1 VGRAAP
7 SSRGMATLAARLK
20 AAITRFMLGPKAG
33 RPLVYALPLRSY
45 SPARSARGILEA
57 YETDGWFQAVVDTVA
72 APVADGLLAARVYK
86 PVATSSRAMPSYRVK
101 ALGTEKRRQVLR
113 LATKA
118 GEWVELPDHE
128 MMRLLARP
136 HPDYPGRSYMHLL
149 VVYFVLCGEAFLWLN
164 LGADG
169 RPLGFTLLPPTAVAM
184 TPMAGSPWFYTSYNG
199 RAERVPAEAMVWLK
213 KLRPSDPEGRGVGRG
228 AANADELDTM
238 EAISNATRA
247 TFQRGGVAAAV
258 VSVGTKSEDI
268 DAEEQKKELEKQYKE
283 EHQGVDQAGKVWFVA
298 GDVSLAQVQVNFREL
313 QTEEIKRG
321 LMDYVRTTLN
331 VPAEMMGVQ
340 SGSTRATSEE
350 AKYTLAD
357 RSTAPW
363 LFLLVDALN
372 HHLLSRLDTEA
383 VLEADDPRPASWE
396 RMFKA
401 MTSAPNEG
409 VSWNEY
415 RVHAMGLEP
424 DPELEGKRPRPLP
437 GAQPV
442 LDEAGEPRNTP
453 PPRGPAADAASEA
466 A

>member
-1 VGRAAP
+1 
-7 SSRGMATLAARLK
+7 MASIGARLK
-20 AAITRFMLGPKAG
+20 AALTSLLIGPKAG
-33 RPLVYALPLRSY
+33 RPLVYGLPLRTY
-45 SPARSARGILEA
+45 GPLRSARGILEA

-72 APVADGLLAARVYK
+72 APVADGLLSAHVFKRV
-86 PVATSSRAMPSYRVK
+86 ASNSRGIPAYRVK
-101 ALGTEKRRQVLR
+101 AMGPEKRREALK

-128 MMRLLARP
+128 MLRLLARP

-149 VVYFVLCGEAFLWLN
+149 VVYVVLCGEAFLRLSR
-164 LGADG
+164 GADG
-169 RPLGFTLLPPTAVAM
+169 RPVAFTLLPPTAVMM
-184 TPMAGSPWFYTSYNG
+184 TPMAGSPLYFVSFNG
-199 RAERVPAEAMVWLK
+199 RTEKVPKEEMVWLK
-213 KLRPSDPEGRGVGRG
+213 KLSPRDPEGRGVGRG
-228 AANADELDTM
+228 AADADELDTM

-247 TFQRGGVAAAV
+247 TFQRGGIAAAV

-268 DAEEQKKELEKQYKE
+268 DAEEQKKELERRYNE
-283 EHQGVDQAGKVWFVA
+283 DHQGPEQAGKVWFVA

-313 QTEEIKRG
+313 QTEEIKSG

-363 LFLLVDALN
+363 LYFMVDGLN
-372 HHLLSRLDTEA
+372 HHLMPLLDTEA
-383 VLEADDPRPASWE
+383 VLEAEDPRPASWE
-396 RMFKA
+396 RTFKA
-401 MTSAPNEG
+401 MTAAPNEG
-409 VSWNEY
+409 FTWNEL
-415 RVHAMGLEP
+415 RAHAGYEP

-442 LDEAGEPRNTP
+442 LDEKGEPRNAP
-453 PPRGPAADAASEA
+453 PPRGPGADAPSEA